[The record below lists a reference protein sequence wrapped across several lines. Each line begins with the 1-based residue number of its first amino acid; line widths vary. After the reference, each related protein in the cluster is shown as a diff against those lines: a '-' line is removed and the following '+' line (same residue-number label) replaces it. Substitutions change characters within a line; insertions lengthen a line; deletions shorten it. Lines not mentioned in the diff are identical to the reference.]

1 VAGVSVC
8 GPSDLITLARACPP
22 TWRAEIDF
30 TLGHPVRDAEHL
42 HQRSPLT
49 YASQITAPL
58 LIIQGRQDPRVPESA
73 SAQFAAS
80 LRANGSDVRYQV
92 YDDEGHT
99 FTNRANEL
107 DAMTAVVTFL
117 TEHLRP

>member
-1 VAGVSVC
+1 VSVC

-22 TWRAEIDF
+22 TWRPNIDRV
-30 TLGHPVRDAEHL
+30 LGNPDSDAEHL
-42 HQRSPLT
+42 RQRSPLT
-49 YASQITAPL
+49 YASQIKAPL
-58 LIIQGRQDPRVPESA
+58 LIIQGRQDPRVPEVT
-73 SAQFAAS
+73 SAQLADT
-80 LRANGSDVRYQV
+80 LNDNGTAVRYQV

-107 DAMTAVVTFL
+107 DAMTSVVTFL